1 MQQMKDLALLKIC
14 LLGSLLIPIS
24 VAAQDEKEEEPK
36 ETPIEEGVV
45 VEQKEIIEDA
55 QKKAEDLDKEL
66 KEVIE
71 LLKEKEATEDPQ

>member
-1 MQQMKDLALLKIC
+1 MKDSVLLKIC

-24 VAAQDEKEEEPK
+24 VAAQDEKEEEEPK
-36 ETPIEEGVV
+36 ETPIEEGIV
-45 VEQKEIIEDA
+45 VEQKEIIENA

-71 LLKEKEATEDPQ
+71 LLKKKEVTEDPQ